1 VGFRLGTST
10 RNPTINSMEL
20 AETINSINQ
29 QLVDLFGIDTIS
41 GLPIW
46 RIVWSEE
53 QFENRYG
60 TYDDITPGG
69 LYLRTVT
76 EVRLVPKYRQWI
88 QKKYVLERLVVIPEI
103 NSDELPDTK
112 ISFEP
117 LWTFE
122 DKDGNYLPP
131 KLEAAKFII
140 DTVYAAQYSN
150 HNLARYKDPE
160 NSQEASIEMKRERVD
175 ILVEELFGDQSSF
188 ANTTVSGETIIV
200 PRNFEKLN

>member
-1 VGFRLGTST
+1 
-10 RNPTINSMEL
+10 MEL